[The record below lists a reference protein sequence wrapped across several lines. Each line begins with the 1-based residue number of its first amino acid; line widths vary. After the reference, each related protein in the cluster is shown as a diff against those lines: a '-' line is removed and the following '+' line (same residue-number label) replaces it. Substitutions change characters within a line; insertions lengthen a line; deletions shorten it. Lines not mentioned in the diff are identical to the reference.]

1 MSHRL
6 ADGSSPVAASGSRS
20 LLHSFIHSH
29 ATSYVKCGDRQLDLS
44 TPCVMGVINLTPD
57 SFSDGGRYMQRG
69 RGGEEVDLGAVL
81 ASAQAMLEAG
91 AMILDV
97 GGESTRPGA
106 SAVACAEELK
116 RVMPVVERLVELD
129 TIVSVDTGKAEVAQA
144 AVSAG
149 AGLINDV
156 TALRDP
162 GMLPVLAASDAGLCL
177 MHMRGEPRTMQ
188 EGPVYQ
194 DVVAEVAAFLLE
206 RSNQALA
213 AGIAAERIV
222 IDPGIGFGKTLEHNL
237 TLLSSLGELRA
248 LGLPILVGISR
259 KRSLGA
265 LTGRAVKDRLAA
277 GLGAAVAAAA
287 NGAAIIRTHDV
298 AATVDALAVAQAIWD
313 AQDNTHTRN
322 P

>member
-1 MSHRL
+1 
-6 ADGSSPVAASGSRS
+6 
-20 LLHSFIHSH
+20 
-29 ATSYVKCGDRQLDLS
+29 
-44 TPCVMGVINLTPD
+44 MGVINLTPD

-81 ASAQAMLEAG
+81 SSAQAMLEAG
-91 AMILDV
+91 AKILDV

-116 RVMPVVERLVELD
+116 RVMPVVERLGELD

-149 AGLINDV
+149 VGLINDV

-162 GMLPVLAASDAGLCL
+162 GMLPVLAASDVGLCL

-188 EGPVYQ
+188 ERPVYQ
-194 DVVAEVAAFLLE
+194 DVVAEVAAFLLQ

-237 TLLSSLGELRA
+237 TLLSSLDELRA
-248 LGLPILVGISR
+248 LGLPVLVGISR

-265 LTGRAVKDRLAA
+265 LTGRAVEDRLAA

-313 AQDNTHTRN
+313 AQENTHTRT

>member
-6 ADGSSPVAASGSRS
+6 ADVSSPVAALRSTS
-20 LLHSFIHSH
+20 LLHSYANSYV
-29 ATSYVKCGDRQLDLS
+29 TSYVKCGDRQLDLA

-69 RGGEEVDLGAVL
+69 RGGEQVDLGAVL
-81 ASAQAMLEAG
+81 SSAQAMLEAG
-91 AMILDV
+91 AKILDV

-116 RVMPVVERLVELD
+116 RVMPVVERLGELD

-149 AGLINDV
+149 VGLINDV

-162 GMLPVLAASDAGLCL
+162 GMLPVLAASDVGLCL

-188 EGPVYQ
+188 EAPVYQ
-194 DVVAEVAAFLLE
+194 DVVAEVAAFLLQ

-237 TLLSSLGELRA
+237 TLLSSLDELRA
-248 LGLPILVGISR
+248 LGLPVLVGISR

-265 LTGRAVKDRLAA
+265 LTGRAVEDRLAA

-313 AQDNTHTRN
+313 AKDNTHTRT

>member
-1 MSHRL
+1 
-6 ADGSSPVAASGSRS
+6 
-20 LLHSFIHSH
+20 
-29 ATSYVKCGDRQLDLS
+29 
-44 TPCVMGVINLTPD
+44 MGVINLTPD

-81 ASAQAMLEAG
+81 SSAQAMLEAG
-91 AMILDV
+91 AKILDV

-116 RVMPVVERLVELD
+116 RVIPVVERLGELD

-149 AGLINDV
+149 VGLINDV

-162 GMLPVLAASDAGLCL
+162 GMLPVLAASDVGLCL

-188 EGPVYQ
+188 EAPVYQ
-194 DVVAEVAAFLLE
+194 DVVAEVAAFLRQ

-237 TLLSSLGELRA
+237 TLLSSLDELRA
-248 LGLPILVGISR
+248 LGLPVLVGISR

-265 LTGRAVKDRLAA
+265 LTGRAVEDRLAA

-298 AATVDALAVAQAIWD
+298 AATVDALAVAHAIWD
-313 AQDNTHTRN
+313 AQDNTHTRT

>member
-6 ADGSSPVAASGSRS
+6 ADGSSPVAPLRSTS
-20 LLHSFIHSH
+20 LLHSYV
-29 ATSYVKCGDRQLDLS
+29 TSYVQCGERQLDLS

-57 SFSDGGRYMQRG
+57 SFSDGGRYMRRG

-81 ASAQAMLEAG
+81 AGAQAMLEAG
-91 AMILDV
+91 AKILDV

-106 SAVACAEELK
+106 SAVTCAEELK
-116 RVMPVVERLVELD
+116 RVMPVVEQLVELD

-149 AGLINDV
+149 VGLINDV

-162 GMLPVLAASDAGLCL
+162 GMLPVFAASGVGLCL

-194 DVVAEVAAFLLE
+194 DVVAEVAAFLLQ

-237 TLLSSLGELRA
+237 ALLSSLDELRA
-248 LGLPILVGISR
+248 LGFPVLVGISR

-265 LTGRAVKDRLAA
+265 LTGRAVEDRLAA
-277 GLGAAVAAAA
+277 GLGAAVVAAA